1 MKITERCS
9 LEMVHISARQI
20 YYKYSNVLQCLK
32 MYSLWS
38 LTPDLW
44 SCQHEFK
51 NQWKMFLPVSP
62 ARKSLNTWNLLVNF
76 FSRVSLENNIFS
88 YCRQILHLAQQ
99 NYRESLKKKLRK
111 SRKYFFPTSD
121 AVNWIQLQLKLIAI
135 LKVIFFLTSGDVR
148 WSNRITVATCGA
160 DSWTT

>member
-1 MKITERCS
+1 MLLHNVFLPISKKTVDNTNKNPFPFQLFLLWGLQSSQKPNLSAVLNKNSFGSDYFFWNELAEISKNKMKITERCS
-9 LEMVHISARQI
+9 LEMVHINACQI

-38 LTPDLW
+38 LTPDFW

-76 FSRVSLENNIFS
+76 FSRVSLWKI
-88 YCRQILHLAQQ
+88 
-99 NYRESLKKKLRK
+99 
-111 SRKYFFPTSD
+111 TSS
-121 AVNWIQLQLKLIAI
+121 V
-135 LKVIFFLTSGDVR
+135 
-148 WSNRITVATCGA
+148 TVDKFYT
-160 DSWTT
+160 

>member
-9 LEMVHISARQI
+9 LEMVHIGARQI

-88 YCRQILHLAQQ
+88 YCRQILQLNKTTVKVSKRNCEHPVNISFQQ
-99 NYRESLKKKLRK
+99 VMQSTEFSCNLNL
-111 SRKYFFPTSD
+111 
-121 AVNWIQLQLKLIAI
+121 
-135 LKVIFFLTSGDVR
+135 
-148 WSNRITVATCGA
+148 
-160 DSWTT
+160 